1 MEDEMRISDW
11 SSDVCSSDRATL
23 TTRFAYVVTG
33 DDTVDQ
39 ISHAGLLGLTRVLER
54 RTSVEAGPPLA
65 IRLRRDDM
73 SFFPLLY
80 WPITSTQP
88 PPSREAVDQVNYFLL
103 HGDTILFD
111 LREASGATTILGGG
125 SRGTQDLQRLT
136 HDLPTPPRD

>member
-65 IRLRRDDM
+65 LRLGRDGM
-73 SFFPLLY
+73 AFFPLVY
-80 WPITSTQP
+80 CPTTSPQP
-88 PPSREAVDQVNYFLL
+88 APTREAVDQVNYFRSPGGTTLSA
-103 HGDTILFD
+103 
-111 LREASGATTILGGG
+111 LRA
-125 SRGTQDLQRLT
+125 
-136 HDLPTPPRD
+136 PTAAPPPPPPAAPRPTDP

>member
-65 IRLRRDDM
+65 IRLGRDDM
-73 SFFPLLY
+73 AFFPLVY
-80 WPITSTQP
+80 WPITSTQTA
-88 PPSREAVDQVNYFLL
+88 PSREAVAPGNHFPSPGGTTLSIHRQ
-103 HGDTILFD
+103 HP
-111 LREASGATTILGGG
+111 GAHT
-125 SRGTQDLQRLT
+125 
-136 HDLPTPPRD
+136 